1 MDTPRST
8 KLYDFLFM
16 LGIGGAIIGATADVL
31 LLYLPDADY
40 LDRSYSFLT
49 KIPQSDLMW
58 GHFLGIF
65 AIPFTLAG
73 YRVVCHA
80 LEPMGGNIAWGV
92 FGITVFLFFAGVC
105 YHSGF
110 VYMAEVLKSG
120 GKIDRLLP
128 YFEPLATVM
137 LFGFAALSLT
147 LMIFIFSLKTRYARW
162 VGLFNPLFVYLFCL
176 FIYYTI
182 PKIGGI
188 LLVAGFNL
196 SNAVF
201 LFVSWIALRDRV
213 LIHA

>member
-16 LGIGGAIIGATADVL
+16 LGIGGAILGATADVL

-49 KIPQSDLMW
+49 EIPKSDLMW

-65 AIPFTLAG
+65 AIPLTLAG

-105 YHSGF
+105 FHSGF
-110 VYMAEVLKSG
+110 VYIAHTLRSG
-120 GKIDRLLP
+120 GTIDRLLP
-128 YFEPLATVM
+128 YFEPLAAVM

-147 LMIFIFSLKTRYARW
+147 LMIFIFSLKTRYSRW
-162 VGLFNPLFVYLFCL
+162 VGLFNPLFIYLFCIL
-176 FIYYTI
+176 MYYI
-182 PKIGGI
+182 LPVAGGI
-188 LLVAGFNL
+188 FLVAGFNL
-196 SNAVF
+196 ANAVF